1 MTTRRGDF
9 ILDHMEQS
17 ERDFLESEIHKRIAK
32 VEEHLEELKEL
43 TQAVSPD
50 DSIGRI
56 SRMDAINNKSIND
69 SALLKKELQL
79 KGLKAV
85 LSDINTP
92 DFGKCLVCGAVIQKE
107 RILLMPENRKCIKC
121 ARRR

>member
-1 MTTRRGDF
+1 
-9 ILDHMEQS
+9 MEQT
-17 ERDFLESEIHKRIAK
+17 ERDFLEKEIYKRIDK
-32 VEEHLEELKEL
+32 FDGQVVELREL
-43 TQAVSPD
+43 TKAVEPD

-79 KGLKAV
+79 KGLHAV
-85 LSDINTP
+85 LADINTP
-92 DFGKCLVCGAVIQKE
+92 GFGNCLVCGDAIQKE